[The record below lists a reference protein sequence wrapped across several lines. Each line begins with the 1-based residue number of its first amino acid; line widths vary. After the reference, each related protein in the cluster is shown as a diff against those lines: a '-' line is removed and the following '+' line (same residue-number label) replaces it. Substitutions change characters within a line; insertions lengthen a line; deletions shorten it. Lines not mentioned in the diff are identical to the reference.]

1 MVLFPVAAGLYNMLI
16 AKPGFECVHAG
27 VRVLKFSF
35 CSDVQYYQK
44 VCFKAIIYSFFPACM
59 THHLPVST
67 CLSAL
72 NTQTC
77 FSRLHTARTYLQIQ
91 HKYMHIIRN
100 IIYNSIITLQIQSD
114 ITRLRRKSEH
124 INLYYTLKI
133 NNKTFNRNIY
143 RSRLACSTFIS

>member
-1 MVLFPVAAGLYNMLI
+1 MRGCVFSNFPFVLMYNI
-16 AKPGFECVHAG
+16 IK
-27 VRVLKFSF
+27 RSVLKLLFTL
-35 CSDVQYYQK
+35 
-44 VCFKAIIYSFFPACM
+44 FFPACM
-59 THHLPVST
+59 THHLLVST

-77 FSRLHTARTYLQIQ
+77 CSRLHTARTYLQIQ

-114 ITRLRRKSEH
+114 ITGLRRKSEH

-143 RSRLACSTFIS
+143 RSRLACSTFLS